1 MSALTGPQICS
12 AAAAQEVSHTEMS
25 VLLAILRN
33 MAASDFDFLIGS
45 WQVEHEKLLD
55 PFGPADGP
63 RVRFRSEATVWP
75 ILDGLGTADET
86 RGTLPDGSAFVGFSL
101 RLYEPHSDEW
111 QIWWASKA
119 RPGVLDAPVRGSF
132 AGEEGVFV
140 GSAEYE
146 GREFLARFRWLDTAG
161 PHPVWEQDFS
171 LDGGRSWAPVNWRM
185 VHTRTRTA

>member
-1 MSALTGPQICS
+1 MSKTAV
-12 AAAAQEVSHTEMS
+12 AQSVPRKPHTEMS
-25 VLLAILRN
+25 VPLAILPT

-55 PFGPADGP
+55 PFGPSDGP

-101 RLYEPHSDEW
+101 RLYEPDSDEW

-140 GSAEYE
+140 GPAEYA
-146 GREFLARFRWLDTAG
+146 GREFLARFRWTAIAG

-171 LDGGRSWAPVNWRM
+171 SDGGSSWGPVNWRM
-185 VHTRTRTA
+185 VHTRTHDG